1 MSRVPGWG
9 WETPPGAA
17 QLIRAHFGASKCV
30 SERQNAFRSVKMH
43 FGASKCISE
52 RQNAFRS
59 VKMHFGASK
68 CISERQNAF
77 RSVGVGGGLLRF
89 EFRIGSAASWFCDD
103 YAPCL
108 VIPPPPPP

>member
-9 WETPPGAA
+9 WEMPPGAA
-17 QLIRAHFGASKCV
+17 QLIRA
-30 SERQNAFRSVKMH
+30 H

-68 CISERQNAF
+68 CISERQIAF
-77 RSVGVGGGLLRF
+77 RSVRVGGGLLRF
-89 EFRIGSAASWFCDD
+89 EFRITAAGETASGVDRGNRESGRADRAGGFRTRGT
-103 YAPCL
+103 AP
-108 VIPPPPPP
+108 